1 LTGWIKLDAYPSAPR
16 EFIDTLGQAGRGVTI
31 RMPFYCELGSNIHL
45 GENVFINVNCFL
57 QDIGMI
63 WIGDRTMIGPA
74 VYVYTG
80 YHDKDRSVSGE
91 ALIKDVVI
99 GSRVWIG
106 GNTVILPGVKIGD
119 DATIGAGSVV
129 TKDVAAGKTVKGNP
143 AK

>member
-1 LTGWIKLDAYPSAPR
+1 
-16 EFIDTLGQAGRGVTI
+16 
-31 RMPFYCELGSNIHL
+31 
-45 GENVFINVNCFL
+45 
-57 QDIGMI
+57 
-63 WIGDRTMIGPA
+63 MIGPA

-106 GNTVILPGVKIGD
+106 GNSVILPGVKIGD